1 MHMPAIPRIVTSEIC
16 NEVDKRVVRLVS
28 IFAQGESGI
37 PSRAATNEAT
47 AKEADMSISVK
58 KEDRRYSAGEVGEA

>member
-28 IFAQGESGI
+28 IFAQGKAEFLQSGD
-37 PSRAATNEAT
+37 E
-47 AKEADMSISVK
+47 
-58 KEDRRYSAGEVGEA
+58 